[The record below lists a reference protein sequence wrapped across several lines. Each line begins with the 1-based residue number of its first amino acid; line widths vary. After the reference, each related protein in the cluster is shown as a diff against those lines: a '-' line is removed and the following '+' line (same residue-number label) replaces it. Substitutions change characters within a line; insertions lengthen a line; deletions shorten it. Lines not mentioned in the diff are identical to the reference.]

1 MWFWCCCPIPGQAYV
16 HQHGVSWA
24 YSPSTAGDVFMTSY
38 TPDIIWLLQQ
48 RGIQLPSKQQQGEDD
63 TF

>member
-1 MWFWCCCPIPGQAYV
+1 VY
-16 HQHGVSWA
+16 QHGVSWA
-24 YSPSTAGDVFMTSY
+24 YAPSTAGDVFMTSY

-48 RGIQLPSKQQQGEDD
+48 RGIQLPSKQQQGEDC

>member
-1 MWFWCCCPIPGQAYV
+1 MWGLCWCQPACQAYV
-16 HQHGVSWA
+16 YQHGVSWA
-24 YSPSTAGDVFMTSY
+24 YAPSTAGDVFMTSY

-48 RGIQLPSKQQQGEDD
+48 RGIQLPSKQQQGEDC